1 MIRKVLPFRNFPHRL
16 FSIVA
21 IIALVAFLLTIKPV
35 AETVKKLVEMLGI
48 TFPPMDI
55 FKNAAANILLVC
67 LGYFALVIAAA
78 IAIPIVKIAVT
89 VSAVA
94 VVGYGLYNLYKV
106 FTGGTVIN
114 ILPEKGPKQSP
125 APSPK
130 PSPAPSPKPAP
141 KTNQSLEDRGYVSV
155 PLDRY

>member
-1 MIRKVLPFRNFPHRL
+1 MIRKVLPFKNFPHRL

-48 TFPPMDI
+48 TFPPMEI

-67 LGYFALVIAAA
+67 LGYFVLVIAAA

-94 VVGYGLYNLYKV
+94 LVGYGMYNLYKI
-106 FTGGTVIN
+106 FTGGTVMN
-114 ILPEKGPKQSP
+114 ILPEGEPKKS
-125 APSPK
+125 PSPRPE
-130 PSPAPSPKPAP
+130 PSPAPKPAP
-141 KTNQSLEDRGYVSV
+141 KTNLPLEERGYGPV
-155 PLDRY
+155 PLNRY

>member
-1 MIRKVLPFRNFPHRL
+1 MIRKVLPFKNFPHRL

-48 TFPPMDI
+48 TFPPMEI

-89 VSAVA
+89 VSAIA

-106 FTGGTVIN
+106 FTGGTVMN
-114 ILPEKGPKQSP
+114 ILPQNAPKQT
-125 APSPK
+125 PSPK
-130 PSPAPSPKPAP
+130 PGNPITPKPSPKVNP
-141 KTNQSLEDRGYVSV
+141 SLEDRGYVSV
-155 PLDRY
+155 PLDRF

>member
-1 MIRKVLPFRNFPHRL
+1 MIRKVLPFKNFPHRL

-48 TFPPMDI
+48 TFPPMEI

-89 VSAVA
+89 VSAIA

-106 FTGGTVIN
+106 FTGGTVMN
-114 ILPEKGPKQSP
+114 ILPGNNANPAPKQG
-125 APSPK
+125 PK
-130 PSPAPSPKPAP
+130 PSPAPVPSPKSN
-141 KTNQSLEDRGYVSV
+141 KSLEDRGYVSV
-155 PLDRY
+155 PLDRN

>member
-1 MIRKVLPFRNFPHRL
+1 MIRKVLPFKNFPHRL
-16 FSIVA
+16 FSVVA

-48 TFPPMDI
+48 TFPPMEI

-67 LGYFALVIAAA
+67 LGFFAIVIAAA

-106 FTGGTVIN
+106 FTGGTVMN
-114 ILPEKGPKQSP
+114 ILPEN
-125 APSPK
+125 A
-130 PSPAPSPKPAP
+130 PKPAPKPAPVPGPKPGP

>member
-1 MIRKVLPFRNFPHRL
+1 MIRKVLPFKNFPHRL

-48 TFPPMDI
+48 TFPPMEI

-89 VSAVA
+89 VTAVA
-94 VVGYGLYNLYKV
+94 VVGYGIYNIYKI
-106 FTGGTVIN
+106 FTGGTVMN
-114 ILPEKGPKQSP
+114 ILPEPGPK
-125 APSPK
+125 PSPK
-130 PSPAPSPKPAP
+130 PGTPMPAP
-141 KTNQSLEDRGYVSV
+141 KTNPSLEDRGYVSV
-155 PLDRY
+155 PLGPKF